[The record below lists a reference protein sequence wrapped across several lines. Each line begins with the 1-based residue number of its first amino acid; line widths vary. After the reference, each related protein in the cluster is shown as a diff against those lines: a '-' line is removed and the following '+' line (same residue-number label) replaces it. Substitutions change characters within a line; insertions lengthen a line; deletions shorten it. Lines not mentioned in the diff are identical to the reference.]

1 MLCTLAGVLL
11 ALAPVH
17 QADAAAELQ
26 AAVLKIAQAESLRFE
41 VLAENSGSGGA
52 GGMSS
57 GMGGYTEV
65 VGVWKKGLPLQLNKD
80 EVVAFKQGEKIVH
93 KDKAGQWKVL
103 ETPAG
108 FGAGAPRPS
117 ERTVKTKTTSTSFGA
132 LDEESATR
140 MGLMSL
146 TWVQAP
152 VDALTDFGSKVE
164 DVQKATEDGA
174 TVFTGKL
181 TAKAAEAM
189 LPRDRPAAGA
199 DLGAEPPTDAASAS
213 GSFSIKVKD
222 GAVTEAVFVVARAV
236 KTGDR
241 EFVATRKNTF
251 AIKQVGDV
259 ALEVPPEV
267 LTLFK

>member
-1 MLCTLAGVLL
+1 MLSSLSGVLL
-11 ALAPVH
+11 AFAPVL

-26 AAVLKIAQAESLRFE
+26 TAVSKIAQAESLRFE
-41 VLAENSGSGGA
+41 VLAENSGSSGA
-52 GGMSS
+52 GGMNS
-57 GMGGYTEV
+57 GMGGYTEA

-103 ETPAG
+103 EMPAG
-108 FGAGAPRPS
+108 FGVGAPRPS
-117 ERTVKTKTTSTSFGA
+117 ERTQKTTSTSTSFGSMDTNA
-132 LDEESATR
+132 

-146 TWVQAP
+146 TWVQDP
-152 VDALTDFGSKVE
+152 VGALTDFSNKVE
-164 DVQKATEDGA
+164 DVRKATEDGA

-189 LPRDRPAAGA
+189 LPRDPPAAGA
-199 DLGAEPPTDAASAS
+199 DLGAEPPTEAASAS
-213 GSFSIKVKD
+213 GTFTITVKD
-222 GAVTEAVFVVARAV
+222 GAVTKAAFVVARAV
-236 KTGDR
+236 KAGDR

-251 AIKQVGDV
+251 AIKQVGEV